1 MGKLKKNLIY
11 NMSYQVLI
19 LIVPFITTPYVS
31 RVLGPE
37 GIGEYS
43 VTSAIAKYFWM
54 FALLG
59 MSNYGNR
66 TIAKAR
72 DDRGRLSLTFWNL
85 FYFQA
90 IISSISLILY
100 LAYVVI
106 WGSSA
111 YGVVIICQIPYV
123 ISAIFEI
130 SWFFYGMENFKFMV
144 LRNAVI
150 KVVTMISI
158 FLFVQSPSDVWIYV
172 LINTLSLLLGQLCM
186 WPLLHKYVDFAR
198 LDWTIVKSHLRPNLI
213 LFVSVVAVSIY
224 TLMDKIM
231 IEIFSTTVEIGFYEN
246 TEKIM
251 NICDSLVGAIGAVML
266 PRVSY
271 MMERKDHDSTL
282 IYLGKSMKYIMIF
295 AIAIAFGVAGIA
307 KEFSI
312 IFFGKEF
319 EICGLLLAC
328 ISPAIVFY
336 SWENILRTQYLLPG
350 NRDNI
355 FVMGTVL
362 AAITNLTLN
371 WAFISKLGALGAVIG
386 TVGAQGIAACYQSF
400 KVRKEIP
407 IVKYVKDIM
416 GAIIIGSIMYI
427 YCRIIGSFFGVS
439 VFTLIMQ
446 IVGGAIVFIVGIGMI
461 MYLQKDELMYK
472 LLKHFG

>member
-1 MGKLKKNLIY
+1 
-11 NMSYQVLI
+11 MSYQVLI

-72 DDRGRLSLTFWNL
+72 DNRKLLSVTFWNL
-85 FYFQA
+85 YYFQA

-106 WGSSA
+106 WGGSA
-111 YGVVIICQIPYV
+111 YGVVIICQVPYV
-123 ISAIFEI
+123 VSAIFEI
-130 SWFFYGMENFKFMV
+130 SWFFYGMENFKIMV
-144 LRNAVI
+144 LRNAFI
-150 KVVTMISI
+150 KVFTMIAI
-158 FLFVQSPSDVWIYV
+158 FLFVKTPSDVWIYV

-186 WPLLHKYVDFAR
+186 WPLLHKYVDFVSPEWD
-198 LDWTIVKSHLRPNLI
+198 LITGHLKPNLV

-231 IEIFSTTVEIGFYEN
+231 IEIFSTTVEIGYYEN

-271 MMERKDHDSTL
+271 MMEIKDHNSTL
-282 IYLGKSMKYIMIF
+282 MYLGKSMKYIMIF
-295 AIAIAFGVAGIA
+295 ALAIAFGVAGIA

-319 EICGLLLAC
+319 EICGFLLVC

-371 WAFISKLGALGAVIG
+371 CVFIPELGALGAVIG

-407 IVKYVKDIM
+407 IINYVKGIM
-416 GAIIIGSIMYI
+416 GAIITGIIMYV
-427 YCRIIGSFFGVS
+427 YCRIIGKVFGIAI
-439 VFTLIMQ
+439 FTLIIQ
-446 IVGGAIVFIVGIGMI
+446 IVGGAIVFAVGIGI
-461 MYLQKDELMYK
+461 VLYLQKDELIHK
-472 LLKHFG
+472 LLKRFG